1 MNCKTSQDLLAQL
14 AVGELRGTSTEAD
27 LLAHVEG
34 CDACAEQ
41 LADLR
46 ATVALLQEAA
56 ESEADV
62 ILWDGGNN
70 DFPFF
75 QPDLTI
81 TVCDALRAGHGVD
94 YFPGETNF
102 RAADVLV
109 INKVSHASPEAVQT
123 RLKLHS
129 ELNPDAS
136 VAESDLEVTAEHAE
150 GITGKRVL
158 VLEDGP
164 TVTHGGMTHGAGYIA
179 ARQHRA
185 ESIIDPRPFAVGSL
199 ADTFAAYPHL
209 ERVLPAMGYSEQ
221 QREDLRATIAAS
233 GAEIVINGS
242 PMDAGRLLG
251 LETTVV
257 QVRYSWVQTGGD
269 DIVARVLAL
278 AQSA

>member
-1 MNCKTSQDLLAQL
+1 
-14 AVGELRGTSTEAD
+14 
-27 LLAHVEG
+27 
-34 CDACAEQ
+34 
-41 LADLR
+41 
-46 ATVALLQEAA
+46 
-56 ESEADV
+56 
-62 ILWDGGNN
+62 
-70 DFPFF
+70 
-75 QPDLTI
+75 
-81 TVCDALRAGHGVD
+81 
-94 YFPGETNF
+94 
-102 RAADVLV
+102 
-109 INKVSHASPEAVQT
+109 
-123 RLKLHS
+123 LKLHS

-136 VAESDLEVTAEHAE
+136 LAESDLEVMPEHPDS
-150 GITGKRVL
+150 ITGKRVL

-242 PMDAGRLLG
+242 PMDAARLLG
-251 LETTVV
+251 LDIPVA
-257 QVRYSWVQTGGD
+257 QVSYRWVQTGGD